1 MNIYWSDILS
11 LIYNSVLH
19 ERVDVLT
26 VEARFGDL
34 VVPGLSSLGDPAL
47 HVCLRHVGGGGG
59 PEGVLTHVGAVQLGS
74 LLVVP
79 EVALVCPPL
88 GGLLQLSAP
97 HLYMYILYY
106 ILCVCKISH
115 MIN

>member
-34 VVPGLSSLGDPAL
+34 VVPGLNCMGQSFLLSRSLGAPAVVDIL
-47 HVCLRHVGGGGG
+47 A
-59 PEGVLTHVGAVQLGS
+59 AVQAARMS
-74 LLVVP
+74 
-79 EVALVCPPL
+79 EHK
-88 GGLLQLSAP
+88 S
-97 HLYMYILYY
+97 
-106 ILCVCKISH
+106 S
-115 MIN
+115 